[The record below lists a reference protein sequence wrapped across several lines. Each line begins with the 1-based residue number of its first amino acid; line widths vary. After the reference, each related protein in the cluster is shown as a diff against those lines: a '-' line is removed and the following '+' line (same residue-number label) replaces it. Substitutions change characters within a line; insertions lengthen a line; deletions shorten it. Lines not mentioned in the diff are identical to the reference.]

1 MKSQHRNEID
11 FCGPLE
17 IYVDNLALWAFWVVQ
32 AWRWISTIFVVT
44 IPRLTLRNSRV

>member
-1 MKSQHRNEID
+1 
-11 FCGPLE
+11 
-17 IYVDNLALWAFWVVQ
+17 VQ